1 MPFSPRGLPD
11 PGILSPAVIDP
22 RTPIVQLLDRFGPGP
37 TGPDPRPPGREEA
50 WDYVRGLA
58 TSHYENFSVLS
69 ALVPSRLRDDFAA
82 VYAFCRW
89 SDDLGDETGS
99 TPEARARS
107 SDLLARW
114 RSMLAEVFTKESRPA
129 HPVLI
134 ALQETV
140 RRHDLPERPF
150 VDLISAFQQDQTV
163 TTYASWDQ
171 LLDYCT
177 RSANPVGR
185 LVLMLGGFRP
195 QGEDGS
201 GDDHEGRFRLS
212 DDICTAL
219 QLTNFWQDV
228 RRDLL
233 ERGRVYMPVNET
245 GLTPERLREWIGRP
259 EDPNARVP
267 FIHALRG
274 LVRRTWPMFERGR
287 ALPGMLGRDLG
298 PVVGLFLSGGCRVL
312 RSVERSGCATL
323 WHRPRLSRLTKA
335 VLVGRAFLGSRLG
348 LPMAR
353 PVGSS
358 DPALP
363 TADVGSVGSDRRAEA
378 REGVA
383 A

>member
-1 MPFSPRGLPD
+1 V
-11 PGILSPAVIDP
+11 VIDP
-22 RTPIVQLLDRFGPGP
+22 RTPVVQLLNRFGPGP
-37 TGPDPRPPGREEA
+37 EGFRPPPIGREEA
-50 WDYVRGLA
+50 WEYVRGL
-58 TSHYENFSVLS
+58 TTTHYENFSVLS
-69 ALVPSRLRDDFAA
+69 ALVPVRLRDDFAA

-107 SDLLARW
+107 TELLSRW
-114 RSMLAEVFTKESRPA
+114 RSMVGAIFDDAQPE

-140 RRHDLPERPF
+140 RRHALPERPF
-150 VDLISAFQQDQTV
+150 ADLISAFEQDQTV
-163 TTYASWDQ
+163 TTYESWDQ
-171 LLDYCT
+171 VLDYCT

-195 QGEDGS
+195 RGEDGS
-201 GDDHEGRFRLS
+201 GDDREGRFSLS

-233 ERGRVYMPVNET
+233 DRGRVYMPVKET
-245 GLTPERLREWIGRP
+245 GLTPGILRDWASRP
-259 EDPNARVP
+259 EDPQARVP
-267 FIHALRG
+267 FISALRG
-274 LVRRTWPMFERGR
+274 LVRKTWPLFERGR
-287 ALPGMLGRDLG
+287 ALPALLGRELG

-312 RSVERSGCATL
+312 RSVERSGCTTL

-335 VLVGRAFLGSRLG
+335 MLVGRALLGSRLG
-348 LPMAR
+348 LPPPS

-358 DPALP
+358 DPEPP
-363 TADVGSVGSDRRAEA
+363 TAARSPAASDDQELSRQ
-378 REGVA
+378 GVA